1 MGITEHSG
9 HLWAVQNEIFA
20 RLAKVSSVA
29 SLSPE
34 EKRAYDEDIRVYR
47 DNNVTLIQQ
56 RIDGERAGKRAGRK
70 EGKKE
75 GKKEVA
81 QKMLAKGYAL
91 DEIAEITGIARSTL
105 AKMQGG
111 K

>member
-9 HLWAVQNEIFA
+9 HLWAVQDEIFA

-29 SLSPE
+29 SLTPE
-34 EKRAYDEDIRVYR
+34 EKRAYDEDLRVYR
-47 DNNVTLIQQ
+47 DNNVTLLQQ
-56 RIDGERAGKRAGRK
+56 RIDGEMK
-70 EGKKE
+70 

-91 DEIAEITGIARSTL
+91 DDIAEVTGIACNTL
-105 AKMQGG
+105 AKMQTG